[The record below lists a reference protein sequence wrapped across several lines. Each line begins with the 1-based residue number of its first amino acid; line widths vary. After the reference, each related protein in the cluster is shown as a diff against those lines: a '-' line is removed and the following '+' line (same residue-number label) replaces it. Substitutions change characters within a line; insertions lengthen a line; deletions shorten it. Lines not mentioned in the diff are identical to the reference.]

1 MRRSW
6 IAVAFLL
13 AGVMASGC
21 GSTPTLQA
29 ATTELQKD
37 LYRLQADRFF
47 KNPLTKLKIVERP
60 DKDLPCD
67 KDKFQRVF
75 RATAEYGP
83 KTSDL
88 DSDLDRAQTVMENTL
103 SQALHYEMSYDLS
116 QMDWLD
122 ARLVEGRKDTP
133 GITVKVVVVPESP
146 MWRLVAKTD
155 CLPRS

>member
-1 MRRSW
+1 M
-6 IAVAFLL
+6 AFLL